1 MGSYEE
7 INATGFNI
15 SEILDSYNK
24 ALTSKGEETAK
35 FKDEIKTKKTKDV
48 EIKDIKIEEKK
59 ES

>member
-24 ALTSKGEETAK
+24 VLTAKGGEKNKFKEETAVTNK
-35 FKDEIKTKKTKDV
+35 PEAKAENAI
-48 EIKDIKIEEKK
+48 
-59 ES
+59 